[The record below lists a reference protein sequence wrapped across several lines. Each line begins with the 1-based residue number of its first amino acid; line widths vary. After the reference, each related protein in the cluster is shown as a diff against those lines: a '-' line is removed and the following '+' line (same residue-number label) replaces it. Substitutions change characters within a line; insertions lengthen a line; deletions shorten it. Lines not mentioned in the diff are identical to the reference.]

1 VARGRAPIAAAAMLL
16 LCQTPAWPA
25 DPAAEFYAGKT
36 VKVLVGFGTGGGYDL
51 YARTL
56 ARHIGRHMP
65 GHPAFV
71 VQSMPGAGSLK
82 AVNYLY
88 NVAPRDGTVIATFA
102 RGMVVEPLLHRTEGT
117 QFDAARFTWIGSIA
131 NEVSVCAY
139 RNGSGIKTWH
149 DMQIKSQVIGASG
162 SGADSDVFPTAL
174 KNIFLLPM
182 KIVAGYA
189 GGADMVLAMERN
201 EIDGRCGWS
210 WTSLLSRDK
219 AKLADGRI
227 AVTLQLALQ
236 KHETLADVPLVMDL
250 IDDAAEKAAL
260 KLIVSRQSVARPFAA
275 PPDVPADRA
284 QALRAAF
291 DAMTR
296 DAQFLEET
304 HKMRVDVQPASGRE
318 IEALVNEIYALPES
332 VIARTKQVVTGAG
345 R

>member
-1 VARGRAPIAAAAMLL
+1 VARGRAPTAAAAVLL
-16 LCQTPAWPA
+16 FCQAPAWPA
-25 DPAAEFYAGKT
+25 EPAAEFYAGKT

-56 ARHIGRHMP
+56 ARYIGQHMP

-71 VQSMPGAGSLK
+71 VQNMPGAGSLK

-88 NVAPRDGTVIATFA
+88 SVSPRDGTAIATFA
-102 RGMVVEPLLHRTEGT
+102 RGMVVEPLLSRSEAT
-117 QFDAARFTWIGSIA
+117 QFDAAKFTWIGSIA

-139 RNGSGIKTWH
+139 RDGSGIKTWH
-149 DMQIKSQVIGASG
+149 DMQTKSQVIGASG

-174 KNIFLLPM
+174 KNIFHLPM

-219 AKLADGRI
+219 AKLTDGRI

-236 KHETLADVPLVMDL
+236 KHETLAAVPLVMDL
-250 IDDAAEKAAL
+250 IDDAAQKAAL

-275 PPDVPADRA
+275 PPGIPADRA
-284 QALRAAF
+284 RALRAAF
-291 DAMTR
+291 DATMA
-296 DAQFLEET
+296 DPDFLDEAKRLDLEV
-304 HKMRVDVQPASGRE
+304 RPLGGAEV
-318 IEALVNEIYALPES
+318 EALVNEIYAAPP
-332 VIARTKQVVTGAG
+332 AVVKRASEALKEKP
-345 R
+345 